1 MSISCSCTSQI
12 KSVGQPNHR
21 QLLALILSWPA
32 RAWVANKKWA
42 GLLPNEKYSEKAV
55 CQRHGSA
62 NVKTFLLLPNEK
74 YSVAATDS
82 AVPKKRTI
90 LVFSS
95 CFPVAHW
102 LPFLGELP
110 WSVWEGTVSRTP
122 CRLSKRLI
130 CHHLSCRISVWFYNV
145 PIHLGLL
152 TFLHVTPVNK
162 KQTAKITILPGWG

>member
-102 LPFLGELP
+102 LPFLGNSHDVFGKVLYLGPHAAFPNGWFVITFHVECQ
-110 WSVWEGTVSRTP
+110 SGFTTFQYTWESWHFFMW
-122 CRLSKRLI
+122 L
-130 CHHLSCRISVWFYNV
+130 
-145 PIHLGLL
+145 
-152 TFLHVTPVNK
+152 
-162 KQTAKITILPGWG
+162 Q